1 MPRDL
6 DLGDRAKAL
15 EQLGVKPLAHAT
27 IVGLVKDVL
36 PETQVGLLVAS
47 RPWPLLAAHM
57 NRIREEGG
65 PALLGAYLARLKD
78 DTSFK
83 EASGTAAV
91 GRLVD
96 AALNPLT
103 TPPSERPAP
112 APPPPPPQQPPD
124 SRPRTAGPDGGRGPR
139 PPASR
144 PDRPGVRGVR
154 GDRGLVPR
162 AVALVFEAVRAAALS
177 GVHRAGWGLGLVVPW
192 IGGDYGR
199 RTAGRV
205 EGKDA

>member
-1 MPRDL
+1 M
-6 DLGDRAKAL
+6 
-15 EQLGVKPLAHAT
+15 EQLGVKPLARAT

-65 PALLGAYLARLKD
+65 PALLGAYLARLND

-112 APPPPPPQQPPD
+112 ASPVRIRVSAAAARSRSATTPAAAAPGQQAPD
-124 SRPRTAGPDGGRGPR
+124 SRPRRRPRSPPPRQQAGPARGTGRTR
-139 PPASR
+139 
-144 PDRPGVRGVR
+144 
-154 GDRGLVPR
+154 
-162 AVALVFEAVRAAALS
+162 
-177 GVHRAGWGLGLVVPW
+177 
-192 IGGDYGR
+192 
-199 RTAGRV
+199 
-205 EGKDA
+205 